1 MATTPKD
8 LTMRAMLP
16 NESGSVQIGSV
27 PEPVPTCDQAVVSV
41 DAYSVNRGETFLLD
55 SPVAGW
61 RPGKD
66 IAGTV
71 VAAAGD
77 SSGPRVGAR
86 VVGHTPHS
94 GWAERAVVA
103 TSSLAELPAETTMT
117 TAAALPLAGL
127 TAIRLLR
134 RAGSLIGRR
143 LLITGASGGVGHYL
157 VELAT
162 AAGAEV
168 TAISAT
174 AERGTR
180 LSEFGATVL
189 NEVSHVEGWFDVTM
203 ESVGGSSF
211 VEARRRTDPA
221 GMVIWFGQ
229 ASQQPVTLDFF
240 DWVQGTVGARIE
252 PFHYEHSDRP
262 NSDDLATLVRLVNE
276 DRLHPEIGALRSW
289 EGTPQVIDDIRA
301 RRLRGNAVLEVTS

>member
-1 MATTPKD
+1 MATTPED
-8 LTMRAMLP
+8 LMMRAMLP
-16 NESGSVQIGSV
+16 NEPGSVQIGEV
-27 PEPVPTCDQAVVSV
+27 AEPVPTCDEAVVSV
-41 DAYSVNRGETFLLD
+41 EAYSVNRGEIFLLD

-71 VAAAGD
+71 VVAAGGF
-77 SSGPRVGAR
+77 SGPGVGAR
-86 VVGHTPHS
+86 VVGHAPHS
-94 GWAERAVVA
+94 GWAERVAVA
-103 TSSLAELPAETTMT
+103 TTSLAELPEEMMMT

-127 TAIRLLR
+127 TAVRLLR

-143 LLITGASGGVGHYL
+143 LLVTGASGGVGHYL

-180 LSEFGATVL
+180 LRELGATVVHD
-189 NEVSHVEGWFDVTM
+189 VSQVEGWFDVTM

-211 VEARRRTDPA
+211 VEARRKTDPA

-229 ASQQPVTLDFF
+229 ASLQPVTLDFF

-252 PFHYEHSDRP
+252 PFHYDHSDRP

-276 DRLHPEIGALRSW
+276 DRLHPEIGTLLPW

-301 RRLRGNAVLEVTS
+301 RQLRGNAVLEVTP